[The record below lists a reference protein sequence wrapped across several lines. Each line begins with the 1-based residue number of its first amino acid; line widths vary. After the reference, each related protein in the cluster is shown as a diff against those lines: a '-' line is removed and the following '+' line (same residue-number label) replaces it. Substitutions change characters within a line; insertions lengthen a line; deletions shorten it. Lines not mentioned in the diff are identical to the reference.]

1 MIDSPERKQD
11 KRTKINKQERKKA
24 DSMQGEYAYL
34 QARKQRGGGVAPGQN
49 TRKTSF
55 ATKESRESKR
65 KAEKAIPE
73 TNGKRQNEKQNETE
87 KRKEERQREIQH
99 NDTCVQYVVV
109 SSLHVLQ

>member
-49 TRKTSF
+49 NRIAAL
-55 ATKESRESKR
+55 ATKERRESKR
-65 KAEKAIPE
+65 KQEKAIPE
-73 TNGKRQNEKQNETE
+73 TNGKRQNEKQNEME
-87 KRKEERQREIQH
+87 KRKGRKTKG
-99 NDTCVQYVVV
+99 NAAK
-109 SSLHVLQ
+109 